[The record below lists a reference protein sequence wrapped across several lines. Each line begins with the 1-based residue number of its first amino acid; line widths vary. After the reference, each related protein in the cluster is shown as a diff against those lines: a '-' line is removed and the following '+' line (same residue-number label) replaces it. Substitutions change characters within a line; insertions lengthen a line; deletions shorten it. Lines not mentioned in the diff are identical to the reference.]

1 MSIPGDLVFQS
12 LFETKETPPGSPGST
27 TSSSTLVNPQS
38 RKVSPTGVKDFA
50 YSDLESKDNHLG
62 LDSAALQD
70 ILSSPSPSAETNTVT
85 YETSGPATLW
95 DILASTRGEEEAKNR
110 ANAGKD
116 LDISEEE
123 AQEMT
128 CVGEIQSPSV
138 EKDMDVIKASGSAT
152 LWGIL
157 VSTQDEDKAKNRADA
172 GEETTSDTEAPEMA
186 YVGEISSPIVEKDM
200 DTTETSG
207 PATLWGI
214 LASNQGEDEAKN
226 RADGGEK
233 TDISEEET
241 QEMACVVE
249 TPSPS
254 AETDMHITEASAPA
268 TLWGI
273 LASNQGED
281 EAKNRA
287 DAAEETAD
295 FSGTEAPG
303 MACVGDIPS
312 PSLETNVNTS
322 QVSGPATL
330 WGILTSTQG
339 EGEWLP
345 QVEKLEIIDAVPKPM
360 KLSTTQKRRAERKRK
375 AERERADRK
384 RIPQKCI

>member
-38 RKVSPTGVKDFA
+38 RKVSPTGVEDFA

-157 VSTQDEDKAKNRADA
+157 VSTQDEDK
-172 GEETTSDTEAPEMA
+172 
-186 YVGEISSPIVEKDM
+186 
-200 DTTETSG
+200 
-207 PATLWGI
+207 
-214 LASNQGEDEAKN
+214 AKN